1 MITLLEDVIN
11 SYDNSIEPKK
21 EIIEKINNLVE
32 IIPENELIKRDL
44 IHTINIIST
53 SNKEKCLLK
62 FENIVNNHWKKEF
75 NKIFFTILKNT
86 NVNNVDLLLEM
97 FKLISN
103 DDQYIIID
111 TIFNS
116 NLVNLE
122 MKTCGIFLSKL
133 YLTNSISCETLKK
146 GIEKLL
152 DYKPYMIINIY
163 ITLISNDNFDLIC
176 KDILNNLKKMNLN
189 TSTSMLLYDL
199 EDLCTEKCI

>member
-1 MITLLEDVIN
+1 MITLLEDVIK

-53 SNKEKCLLK
+53 SNKKKCLLK
-62 FENIVNNHWKKEF
+62 FENIVKNHWKKEF

-86 NVNNVDLLLEM
+86 NVNNVDLLLDM

-103 DDQYIIID
+103 NDQNIIID
-111 TIFNS
+111 TIYNS

-122 MKTCGIFLSKL
+122 MKTCGIFIGKL
-133 YLTNSISCETLKK
+133 YLTNGISFETLKK
-146 GIEKLL
+146 KIEYLL

-163 ITLISNDNFDLIC
+163 IILITNNNFELIC
-176 KDILNNLKKMNLN
+176 KDLLNKLKKMNLN
-189 TSTSMLLYDL
+189 TPTSMLLYDL
-199 EDLCTEKCI
+199 EDLCIEKCI